1 MSAIPKYFAKKFS
14 DDESEFTIWKG
25 RQVQK
30 ARANRSLANYTK
42 LKHIYSKYYKRKREK
57 AQKDKEMLKTFD
69 MSAYYKQRDKKA
81 KLMSGGYEVMIKIT
95 SNARNKTQLLQ
106 HIEYISRDGEL
117 ELLSADNHIF
127 LGKADNKDCVE
138 SYANIPQ
145 RFERVRERRE
155 TYNMVF
161 SMRDYEECEPHILQE
176 AAFATMKKLYPNAQF
191 VLALHK
197 DTDNPHCHIC
207 LNANNFDGSRIHI
220 QKNDL
225 FAMRQSFAKELNERG
240 VYALATK
247 RSDGY
252 RGYEIALNAPRRM
265 ELDLK
270 QKFYGII
277 DLGEA
282 PYNDDNLNKQS
293 FFISYLVN
301 NRKITI
307 WGEHLKELAQK
318 YDLKQNDFIRVKKIG
333 YKLRPYTF
341 EKTIGGK
348 TYEITNAAK
357 VAIWDISIRDRAEKD
372 FVKLPKPPTF
382 KPIVRLKQPPKPTQ
396 KETNNANQ
404 RPQYTREQ
412 WAVFNAERNA
422 RKYARNAAR
431 LKRANTPKP
440 RYNAFTGFKEQYAE
454 PRINSFTG
462 FRESNTEL
470 QWRAA
475 ISKPYLSESNLDTS
489 ASEIAA
495 KHDLPILPQ
504 SNVDKESA
512 QHQMLLPSDAQH
524 NLPRRSDSAN
534 NDNRELRPANH
545 SDTRNATSP
554 RKWRIVEQFSDELE
568 SNEPTEPKRY
578 TREQWAKFN
587 AKKNKGSKGDM
598 ER

>member
-1 MSAIPKYFAKKFS
+1 MSAIPKYFAKRFS
-14 DDESEFTIWKG
+14 DDESEFNIWKG

-42 LKHIYSKYYKRKREK
+42 LKHIHSKYYKRKIEK
-57 AQKDKEMLKTFD
+57 AQKDKEMLGRFD
-69 MSAYYKQRDKKA
+69 MSAYTKERDRKE
-81 KLMSGGYEVMIKIT
+81 KLTSGGYEVVIKIT
-95 SNARNKTQLLQ
+95 SNARNKTQLLR

-117 ELLSADNHIF
+117 ELFSADNHIF
-127 LGKADNKDCVE
+127 LGKADTKDCAE
-138 SYANIPQ
+138 SYANIPEA
-145 RFERVRERRE
+145 FERVRERRE

-220 QKNDL
+220 HKKDL

-240 VYALATK
+240 IYALATK
-247 RSDGY
+247 RSDDY
-252 RGYEIALNAPRRM
+252 RGREIALNAPKK
-265 ELDLK
+265 EKLDLQ
-270 QKFYGII
+270 QKFYKVI
-277 DLGEA
+277 DFGEA

-301 NRKITI
+301 NRTITI

-318 YDLKQNDFIRVKKIG
+318 YDLQQSDSICVKKLG

-348 TYEITNAAK
+348 TYEITNATK

-382 KPIVRLKQPPKPTQ
+382 KPIVRLKQSPKPTQ
-396 KETNNANQ
+396 KETNNANT
-404 RPQYTREQ
+404 RPKYTREQ
-412 WAVFNAERNA
+412 WAKFNAERNA
-422 RKYARNAAR
+422 RKYARSAAR
-431 LKRANTPKP
+431 LKAANTPKP

-454 PRINSFTG
+454 PRINNFTG

-475 ISKPYLSESNLDTS
+475 ISKPYIDTL
-489 ASEIAA
+489 ASEITA
-495 KHDLPILPQ
+495 KHDLPSMPQ
-504 SNVDKESA
+504 SNVDKEST
-512 QHQMLLPSDAQH
+512 QHQVLLPSNAQH
-524 NLPRRSDSAN
+524 NLPRRPDSAN
-534 NDNRELRPANH
+534 NDNRELRSTNH
-545 SDTRNATSP
+545 SNTRNATSQ
-554 RKWRIVEQFSDELE
+554 RKWRIVERFSDELE
-568 SNEPTEPKRY
+568 SKPTTEPKRY

-587 AKKNKGSKGDM
+587 AKKKKGDM

>member
-1 MSAIPKYFAKKFS
+1 MSAIPKYFAKRFN
-14 DDESEFTIWKG
+14 DDESEFNIWKG

-30 ARANRSLANYTK
+30 ARANRSFANYTK
-42 LKHIYSKYYKRKREK
+42 LKHIHSKYYKRKREK
-57 AQKDKEMLKTFD
+57 AQKDKEILKTFD
-69 MSAYYKQRDKKA
+69 MSVYYKQRDRKS

-95 SNARNKTQLLQ
+95 SNARNKTQLLK

-127 LGKADNKDCVE
+127 LGKADTKDCVE

-145 RFERVRERRE
+145 SFERVRERRE

-220 QKNDL
+220 QKKDL

-247 RSDGY
+247 RSDSY
-252 RGYEIALNAPRRM
+252 RGYEIALNAPRRT

-277 DLGEA
+277 DFGEA
-282 PYNDDNLNKQS
+282 PYNDDNLNKDS

-301 NRKITI
+301 NKKVTI
-307 WGEHLKELAQK
+307 WGEHLKELVQK
-318 YDLKQNDFIRVKKIG
+318 YDLQQSDFIRVKKIG

-348 TYEITNAAK
+348 TYEITNASK
-357 VAIWDISIRDRAEKD
+357 VAVWDISIRDRAEKD
-372 FVKLPKPPTF
+372 FVKLPKPKTF
-382 KPIVRLKQPPKPTQ
+382 KPIVRLKQSPKPTQ
-396 KETNNANQ
+396 KESNNANA

-412 WAVFNAERNA
+412 WAAFNAER
-422 RKYARNAAR
+422 YARNAAR
-431 LKRANTPKP
+431 YNRQYTPKP
-440 RYNAFTGFKEQYAE
+440 RYNTFTGFREQYAE
-454 PRINSFTG
+454 PRISSFTG
-462 FRESNTEL
+462 FRESNAEL

-475 ISKPYLSESNLDTS
+475 ISKPYIDTF
-489 ASEIAA
+489 ADKIAT
-495 KHDLPILPQ
+495 KHDLSRMSQ
-504 SNVDKESA
+504 SNVDKEST
-512 QHQMLLPSDAQH
+512 QHQMLLSSNAQH
-524 NLPRRSDSAN
+524 NLPRRPDSAHD
-534 NDNRELRPANH
+534 DNRELRSADY

-554 RKWRIVEQFSDELE
+554 SRKWRIVEKFSDEIE
-568 SNEPTEPKRY
+568 ANQNTEPRRY
-578 TREQWAKFN
+578 TREQWAAFN
-587 AKKNKGSKGDM
+587 AKKKGGDI

>member
-1 MSAIPKYFAKKFS
+1 MSAIPKYFANKFS
-14 DDESEFTIWKG
+14 NDELEFNIWKG
-25 RQVQK
+25 WQVQK
-30 ARANRSLANYTK
+30 ARANRSFANYTK
-42 LKHIYSKYYKRKREK
+42 LKHIHSKYYKRKREK
-57 AQKDKEMLKTFD
+57 AQKLKENQGRFD
-69 MSAYYKQRDKKA
+69 LSAYAKERDKKA

-95 SNARNKTQLLQ
+95 SNARNKTQLLK

-127 LGKADNKDCVE
+127 LGKADTKDCVE

-176 AAFATMKKLYPNAQF
+176 SAFATMKKLYPNAQF

-197 DTDNPHCHIC
+197 DTDNLHCHIC
-207 LNANNFDGSRIHI
+207 LNANNLNGSRIHI
-220 QKNDL
+220 QKKDL
-225 FAMRQSFAKELNERG
+225 FAMRQSFAKELNARG

-247 RSDGY
+247 RSDSY
-252 RGYEIALNAPRRM
+252 RGYEIALNAPRRT

-277 DLGEA
+277 NFGEA
-282 PYNDDNLNKQS
+282 PYNDDNLNKDS

-301 NRKITI
+301 NRSVTI

-318 YDLKQNDFIRVKKIG
+318 YDLQQSDFIRVKKLG

-348 TYEITNAAK
+348 TYTITNTTK

-382 KPIVRLKQPPKPTQ
+382 KPIVRLKESSKPKPTRRD
-396 KETNNANQ
+396 TNGNT

-412 WAVFNAERNA
+412 WARFNAERNA
-422 RKYARNAAR
+422 TKFARKAAI
-431 LKRANTPKP
+431 LQATNTPKP

-454 PRINSFTG
+454 LRISSFTG

-475 ISKPYLSESNLDTS
+475 RSKPYLSESNLDTL
-489 ASEIAA
+489 ASEITT
-495 KHDLPILPQ
+495 KHDLSRMSQ
-504 SNVDKESA
+504 SNVDKEST

-524 NLPRRSDSAN
+524 NLPRRPDSAN
-534 NDNRELRPANH
+534 NDNRELRSTNH
-545 SDTRNATSP
+545 SDTRNATSK
-554 RKWRIVEQFSDELE
+554 RKWRIVDKFSDEME
-568 SNEPTEPKRY
+568 SIKPIEPKRY

-587 AKKNKGSKGDM
+587 AKKNKGDL

>member
-1 MSAIPKYFAKKFS
+1 MSAIPKYFAKRFS
-14 DDESEFTIWKG
+14 DDESEFNIWKG

-30 ARANRSLANYTK
+30 ARANRSFANYTK
-42 LKHIYSKYYKRKREK
+42 LKHIHSKYYKRKREK

-69 MSAYYKQRDKKA
+69 MSAYHKQRDRKA

-95 SNARNKTQLLQ
+95 SNARNKTQLLK

-145 RFERVRERRE
+145 SFERVRERRE

-176 AAFATMKKLYPNAQF
+176 AAFATMKKLYPDSQF

-197 DTDNPHCHIC
+197 DTDNPHCYIC

-220 QKNDL
+220 QKKDL

-247 RSDGY
+247 RSDSY
-252 RGYEIALNAPRRM
+252 RGYEIALNAPRRT

-277 DLGEA
+277 DFGEA
-282 PYNDDNLNKQS
+282 PYNDDNLNKDS

-301 NRKITI
+301 NRKVTI

-318 YDLKQNDFIRVKKIG
+318 YDLQQSDFIRVKKIG

-357 VAIWDISIRDRAEKD
+357 VAVWDISIRDRAEKD

-382 KPIVRLKQPPKPTQ
+382 KPIVRLKQSTKPTQ
-396 KETNNANQ
+396 KESNNANA

-412 WAVFNAERNA
+412 WAAFNAERNA
-422 RKYARNAAR
+422 RKYARSVAKYNKQHAR
-431 LKRANTPKP
+431 EP
-440 RYNAFTGFKEQYAE
+440 RYNA
-454 PRINSFTG
+454 FTG

-470 QWRAA
+470 QWRATR
-475 ISKPYLSESNLDTS
+475 SKPYLSESNLDTL
-489 ASEIAA
+489 ASEITA
-495 KHDLPILPQ
+495 KHNLPIMPQ

-524 NLPRRSDSAN
+524 NLPRRPDSAN

-545 SDTRNATSP
+545 SDTRNATSQ

-568 SNEPTEPKRY
+568 SKPTTEPKRY

-587 AKKNKGSKGDM
+587 AKKNKGDM